1 MKIQTM
7 HFCFAVLVLMC
18 AAVVLAADL
27 PQFRKGMWEYTRV
40 MADPSG
46 KPKTIS
52 HSECS
57 NPTEDMKKQNE
68 MLTKSGCKFSP
79 MQQKGSAYTF
89 TADCVMS
96 AGNQK
101 IVSKTTSTI
110 TVENDS
116 AYTVKVEGETNNVKT
131 SETLTAR
138 RTGDC
143 Q

>member
-1 MKIQTM
+1 MKLHTM
-7 HFCFAVLVLMC
+7 HLCSAVMILMC
-18 AAVVLAADL
+18 AAVAVAAEL
-27 PQFRKGMWEYTRV
+27 PQFRKGMWEYSRV

-46 KPKTIS
+46 KPKTVS
-52 HSECS
+52 RSECS
-57 NPTEDMKKQNE
+57 NPGEDMKKQNE
-68 MLTKSGCKFSP
+68 MLTKSGCTFSP
-79 MQQKGSAYTF
+79 LQQQGNAYTF
-89 TADCVMS
+89 TAECSMS

-110 TVENDS
+110 TVESDS
-116 AYTVKVEGETNNVKT
+116 VYTVKVEGETNGART